1 MFFGGKRIARR
12 DSVNNVQYY
21 FADHLGSARVVTN
34 TSGSILDNSDFY
46 PFGGERI
53 ITSSSG
59 NHYKFTSKERDPESG
74 LDDFDARYYSSQL
87 GRFMS
92 ADWSAIPDPIPYA
105 NLTNPQTLNLYA
117 MVRDNPETFVDLD
130 GHFLSGSMIP
140 VSEDDKSGTNC
151 GADGACVLA
160 QMQAQ
165 QAAQAQAQQA
175 AQNQN
180 QDQTQQN
187 QQPTNQNQEKK
198 QDQEKDQQKTPLD
211 AGSGSGGGRQPRGG
225 ERGKTSKPDNP
236 WKHTRPSKD
245 HPGQYEVQDHQTGK
259 WVLKP
264 KGWSPA
270 TQRVIL
276 GVEVGV
282 TAYVIY
288 RVVRMLPSLAPPLW
302 ETIPL
307 NAALP

>member
-1 MFFGGKRIARR
+1 VPHPFGVKLWRNPLNFILAKRIMCRKLAAWAKKMRAA
-12 DSVNNVQYY
+12 S
-21 FADHLGSARVVTN
+21 LWSATW
-34 TSGSILDNSDFY
+34 T
-46 PFGGERI
+46 
-53 ITSSSG
+53 G
-59 NHYKFTSKERDPESG
+59 N
-74 LDDFDARYYSSQL
+74 DDFGARYYSNRF
-87 GRFMS
+87 GRWLS
-92 ADWSAIPDPIPYA
+92 ADWSNVPVAVPYA
-105 NLTNPQTLNLYA
+105 NLSNPQTLNLYA
-117 MVRDNPETFVDLD
+117 MVADDPESFVDLD
-130 GHFLSGSMIP
+130 GHEDAPAAQNGS
-140 VSEDDKSGTNC
+140 SNTNC
-151 GADGACVLA
+151 NNTQQNCSTNGAATPPP
-160 QMQAQ
+160 
-165 QAAQAQAQQA
+165 

-187 QQPTNQNQEKK
+187 QQQTNQNQEKK
-198 QDQEKDQQKTPLD
+198 QDQEKDQQQTPLD
-211 AGSGSGGGRQPRGG
+211 AGSGGGGGQGRQPRGG

-236 WKHTRPSKD
+236 AKHTRPSKD